1 MNASSRCPE
10 CGSTAYVKRG
20 IHDGTAV
27 LWLHCFGCGW
37 ESAKTGVFGIDDLKA
52 RYADDEPGQAVPG
65 R

>member
-10 CGSTAYVKRG
+10 CGSTAYEKRG

-37 ESAKTGVFGIDDLKA
+37 ESAKTGVFGIESEV
-52 RYADDEPGQAVPG
+52 RG
-65 R
+65 